1 MNYVKSV
8 CIRSYSGPHSDSI
21 SPYSV
26 PMRENADQNNPKY
39 GHFLRSDAPHYFSRF
54 QNAGKHL
61 SKKSVTS

>member
-1 MNYVKSV
+1 
-8 CIRSYSGPHSDSI
+8 
-21 SPYSV
+21 
-26 PMRENADQNNPKY
+26 MRENADQNNPKY